1 MTNAAMKALPMTTL
15 DDDAWDDLLSFI
27 EERRVI
33 PIVGPELLQ
42 VATDRGPRLLYD
54 WLAEKLAVRLNVDVS
69 ALPQPYSL
77 NDVVCWFL
85 AARGRREE
93 AYVRLRGI
101 LKDAN
106 FEPPLALRRL
116 AAITDFDLFV
126 STTFD
131 ALLENAINQERFGG
145 APSTEVLSYAPNRVA
160 DLPSERD
167 QLQRPVVYHLFGKL
181 SASPTYVISDEDL
194 LEFICALQ
202 SEHLA
207 PEKLFHELEHSHLL
221 FIGSSFTNWLAR
233 LFLRMAKRQ
242 RLSDPRDVGEVLAG
256 DHTSEDD
263 RLIAFL
269 QQVSVR
275 TRIYVGAERF
285 VEELHARWTAR
296 RKSSAGAAAP
306 AVPARFAPPA
316 REMPDQAVFIS
327 YAREDLLAVQQIK
340 AGLEAAGITTWFD
353 IDRLEVGDDYDRKI
367 QRNIA
372 RCSYFIPIVSATTQ
386 RRLEGYFRREWS
398 YAIDRVR
405 NMADG
410 AMFILP
416 VTIDATTPAEAF
428 VPDKFKALHFSPLP
442 GGDVPAEFAQRLADF
457 MRARQ

>member
-327 YAREDLLAVQQIK
+327 YAREDLLAVQRIK